1 MHRPS
6 RRALLV
12 WLAGVLAGVSG
23 CGQPP
28 GKPNPDLKV
37 PDVPPGGR
45 GSKQPAEKDQ
55 APK

>member
-45 GSKQPAEKDQ
+45 GSKQPTEKDQ